1 MNLFHR
7 LMIVVLLFI
16 TFFSLYMSR
25 RTIPYK
31 GRGYCSIQKPYRK
44 PTVHKQF
51 ISNDECAYLRECAE
65 PLFKE
70 SKLVSG
76 HMKNVRKSETA
87 WLSKKDPVVAQV
99 ISRVCALC
107 DVPFSHAEKMQVV
120 KYGVG
125 DYYHEHFDAS
135 CDDREECVEFEKNG
149 GQRVVTMILYL
160 NDDFEGGHTVFP
172 KLRQDVAPVK
182 NNGLLFYSLE
192 EGGAKQCHPLSLHA
206 GKPVKKGT
214 KYIANVWLRERP
226 YATEQ

>member
-1 MNLFHR
+1 MALFHR
-7 LMIVVLLFI
+7 LMIVGLLLV
-16 TFFSLYMSR
+16 TCFSLYMSHR
-25 RTIPYK
+25 PIIFK
-31 GRGYCSIQKPYRK
+31 GRGYCSIQEPYRR
-44 PTVHKQF
+44 PTLHKQF
-51 ISNDECAYLRECAE
+51 ITDKECTYLRECAE

-99 ISRVCALC
+99 IGRVCALC
-107 DVPFSHAEKMQVV
+107 DIPISHAEKMQVV

-135 CDDREECVEFEKNG
+135 CDDRQECVEFEKNG

-160 NDDFEGGHTVFP
+160 NDDFDGGHTHFP
-172 KLRQDVAPVK
+172 KLQQDFVPVK

-192 EGGAKQCHPLSLHA
+192 KRQCHPLSLHA

-226 YATEQ
+226 YNTQ